1 MAHVILAALRKPDFC
16 ICQNKD
22 ADLSAFVFATRI
34 VQSLYFLSPKFQA
47 SNHILWLCSPV
58 CVGPGRKPRRLVSS
72 QRGSYVSF
80 IQADE
85 PEEKTEPEKS
95 EMEAESAPEPQV
107 CATVKTT
114 FHHWFDNVG
123 NLEVSDSQN
132 NHIITLKF
140 KQIMKH
146 WAR

>member
-1 MAHVILAALRKPDFC
+1 ML
-16 ICQNKD
+16 
-22 ADLSAFVFATRI
+22 
-34 VQSLYFLSPKFQA
+34 
-47 SNHILWLCSPV
+47 
-58 CVGPGRKPRRLVSS
+58 
-72 QRGSYVSF
+72 YVSF

-114 FHHWFDNVG
+114 FHHWFDNGG

-132 NHIITLKF
+132 NHNHPKIQANYEALGVVA
-140 KQIMKH
+140 QSVACLLRKH
-146 WAR
+146 RPSRPAHSFMEKKLPLLLIQEEQVVSYWQKNGHFLLVNCLQEACPGAV